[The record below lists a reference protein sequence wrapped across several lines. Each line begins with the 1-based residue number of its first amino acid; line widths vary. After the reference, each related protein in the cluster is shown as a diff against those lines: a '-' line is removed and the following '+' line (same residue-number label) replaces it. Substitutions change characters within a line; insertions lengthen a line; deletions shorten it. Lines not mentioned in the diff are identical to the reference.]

1 MPKISI
7 VMPVYNA
14 EPFLDDAILSVMEQ
28 SFGDWELICVNDGST
43 DGSLSKLEAYASKD
57 PRIRVFSK
65 PNGGLLNARNDGARH
80 ACGKWLYR
88 MDADDLLSR
97 NVLEEMVRTANETGA
112 DYVISEL
119 VYWCPDQ
126 PERNYYFNRKHG
138 IFQGLSGRE
147 ALIKSLMWEFHGKGI
162 CRLDTYLKCTFDSD
176 YGFIDEYVTRL
187 VILNSQKI
195 AYSEGAYYYRQHVE
209 SLCHKPSV
217 RRFHALERSR
227 LSEQLLL
234 KVCDDWETIHSYRCL
249 LFGELIGCTR
259 LYLSQ
264 RRFFD
269 KDERRQ
275 IVELLTAAYR
285 RTDKKA
291 FHSYCLKP
299 GWNNKYLGMLSFTN
313 WTVFRIAL
321 LLHNHIHALKSQ
333 VRIIT

>member
-1 MPKISI
+1 
-7 VMPVYNA
+7 MPVYNA

-65 PNGGLLNARNDGARH
+65 PNGGALNARNYGVRQ
-80 ACGKWLYR
+80 ACSKWLYR
-88 MDADDLLSR
+88 MDADDLLSPDL
-97 NVLEEMVRTANETGA
+97 LEEMIRTANEQDA
-112 DYVISEL
+112 DYVIPEQ
-119 VYWCPDQ
+119 VHWWPDQ
-126 PERNYYFNRKHG
+126 PEKTYYFNREHG
-138 IFQGLSGRE
+138 VFEKLSGRE
-147 ALIKSLMWEFHGKGI
+147 ALIKSLMWEFHGRAM
-162 CRLDTYLKCTFDSD
+162 CRLNTYMKYTFDSD
-176 YGFIDEYVTRL
+176 IGFIDEYVARL
-187 VILNSQKI
+187 VILNSRKI
-195 AYSEGAYYYRQHVE
+195 VYSKGEYYYRQNAG
-209 SLCHKPSV
+209 SLCYKPSV
-217 RRFHALERSR
+217 RRFHVLERSR

-234 KVCDDWETIHSYRCL
+234 TVCDDPQTIHNYRRL

-264 RRFFD
+264 YRLFD
-269 KDERRQ
+269 KEERRQ

-291 FHSYCLKP
+291 FHGYCLKP

-321 LLHNHIHALKSQ
+321 LLQNRIHAF
-333 VRIIT
+333 RN